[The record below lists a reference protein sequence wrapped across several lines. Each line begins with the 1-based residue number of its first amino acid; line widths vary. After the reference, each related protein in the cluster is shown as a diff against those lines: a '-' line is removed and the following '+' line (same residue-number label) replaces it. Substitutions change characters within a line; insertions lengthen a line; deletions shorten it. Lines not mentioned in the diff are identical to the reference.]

1 MERLGY
7 GRSAADETLSAR
19 RCGEASSLAFVD
31 PHCFDDCRLLSRA
44 VPLDPSTGVGVNL
57 KSPLRRTAAVA
68 AGALVG
74 LVGVVALAG
83 PASAHHPILNPS
95 SPCVNAD
102 GTWQV
107 TWTVGNSE
115 DIPGVLTEVTKTPEN
130 SQLTGIGAQSA
141 LLPRDQTELEG
152 VQTLAAG
159 DESANIKVTA
169 EWHRGDQTHVQSAT
183 LENPIKK
190 PTEKCKPT
198 TNPSPTPS
206 TSASTPSEP
215 EPSTPASDEPSTPV
229 SDEPSTPSSDEPS
242 APPAK
247 ITEPEFVYDEDCDSV
262 SVGITVPKDWDKGDI
277 TVKFTTSEGESK
289 TIVGKVGKTTTVEF
303 KAVNGMKIVAA
314 PQGEGYEDEG
324 ATITYKTPADCD
336 SAGGGAGEPDEPTLP
351 LTGAAAGSIAGGA
364 ALLLAVG
371 AGLFFMARR
380 RKVKFTA

>member
-1 MERLGY
+1 M
-7 GRSAADETLSAR
+7 
-19 RCGEASSLAFVD
+19 
-31 PHCFDDCRLLSRA
+31 
-44 VPLDPSTGVGVNL
+44 NL

-115 DIPGVLTEVTKTPEN
+115 EIPGVLTEVTKTPEN

-159 DESANIKVTA
+159 DEYANIKVTA
-169 EWHRGDQTHVQSAT
+169 EWHRGDQIHVQSAT

-206 TSASTPSEP
+206 ASTPSDEP
-215 EPSTPASDEPSTPV
+215 STPASEEPSTPASDEPSSP
-229 SDEPSTPSSDEPS
+229 SSPEPSSPS
-242 APPAK
+242 APPTK

-262 SVGITVPKDWDKGDI
+262 TVGITVPKDWDKGDI
-277 TVKFTTSEGESK
+277 TVKFTTSEGDSK
-289 TIVGKVGKTTTVEF
+289 TIVGKVGETTTVKF
-303 KAVNGMKIVAA
+303 KAVDGMKIVAA

-324 ATITYKTPADCD
+324 ATITYEQPADCD
-336 SAGGGAGEPDEPTLP
+336 SAGGGAGDEPSLP

-380 RKVKFTA
+380 RKVKFTV

>member
-1 MERLGY
+1 M
-7 GRSAADETLSAR
+7 
-19 RCGEASSLAFVD
+19 
-31 PHCFDDCRLLSRA
+31 
-44 VPLDPSTGVGVNL
+44 NL

-83 PASAHHPILNPS
+83 PASAHHPILEPS

-115 DIPGVLTEVTKTPEN
+115 EIPGVLTEVIKTPEN
-130 SQLTGIGAQSA
+130 SELTGIGAQSA
-141 LLPRDQTELEG
+141 LLPRDQTKLEG
-152 VQTLAAG
+152 VQTLAA
-159 DESANIKVTA
+159 DVEVANLKVTA

-183 LENPIKK
+183 LRGGITK

-198 TNPSPTPS
+198 NPSPSPS
-206 TSASTPSEP
+206 VSTPSE
-215 EPSTPASDEPSTPV
+215 EPSTPSEEPSTPV
-229 SDEPSTPSSDEPS
+229 SVEPSTPSSPEPSES
-242 APPAK
+242 APPTK

-262 SVGITVPKDWDKGDI
+262 TVGITVPKDWDKGDI
-277 TVKFTTSEGESK
+277 TVKFTTSEGQSK
-289 TIVGKVGKTTTVEF
+289 TIVGKVGETTTVEL
-303 KAVNGMKIVAA
+303 KAVDGMKIVAA

-324 ATITYKTPADCD
+324 TTITYEQPADCD
-336 SAGGGAGEPDEPTLP
+336 SAGGGAGEEPSLP